1 MARNP
6 AFGLLLGVALAGWAL
21 LARPEA
27 PGATT
32 TAAAVL
38 LALVGCALG
47 ATASRIHP
55 ALPGGAVA
63 VAVAAAVAMTL
74 PASLS
79 GAATAPPLGYG
90 NADAALFLAAT
101 AGLLISAPHV
111 DEPWRTGVVSA
122 AVGTTVLCALTAS
135 IAGTASCVLLLAWS
149 GVRRSGRAITW
160 QAVAAV
166 LLVGSVGLTVLLGSG
181 VIGPAPLLTATLSQ
195 ERVQLW
201 SEAIALAEANPVR
214 GVGAGAFA
222 LHSPTALTDP
232 DLAWAHS
239 APLQVAAELGY
250 VGFGLLTLVVAWMVL
265 ALGRDALLVAALFLP
280 ATIDYVLHFGWVVLV
295 FSVVLGGAWAAD
307 SAGSGKPWLT
317 PPPP

>member
-38 LALVGCALG
+38 LALVGYALG

-63 VAVAAAVAMTL
+63 VAVPAAVAVTL

-90 NADAALFLAAT
+90 NADAALLLAAT
-101 AGLLISAPHV
+101 AGLLVGAPRV
-111 DEPWRTGVVSA
+111 GQPWRAGLVCA
-122 AVGTTVLCALTAS
+122 AVATTVLCALTAS
-135 IAGTASCVLLLAWS
+135 IAGTTACVLLLAWA
-149 GVRRSGRAITW
+149 GVRRWGPAFVW
-160 QAVAAV
+160 QVVAAA
-166 LLVGSVGLTVLLGSG
+166 LLIGSVGLTVLLGSR
-181 VIGPAPLLTATLSQ
+181 VIAPALLTEALSK

-201 SEAIALAEANPVR
+201 SEAFALAEASPVR
-214 GVGAGAFA
+214 GVGAGEFA
-222 LHSPTALTDP
+222 RLSPTAQDP

-239 APLQVAAELGY
+239 APLQAAAELGY
-250 VGFGLLTLVVAWMVL
+250 VGLALLALLLGWAIL
-265 ALGRDALLVAALFLP
+265 ALGRDAVLVAVLFLP
-280 ATIDYVLHFGWVVLV
+280 ATIDYVLDFGWVV
-295 FSVVLGGAWAAD
+295 FASSVVLGGAWAA
-307 SAGSGKPWLT
+307 GSVGRGNPWLT
-317 PPPP
+317 PPAP